1 VRLVLRT
8 IASAGLACLMA
19 ACGAMK
25 SAGEAQPSAPAAAAA
40 TTPATATATR
50 SSADELLA
58 YVAHVRALPEA
69 GLAAEAAR
77 RRREAGDVARLKAAI
92 ALAFSI
98 HAEES
103 DILALVEPLEKRTA
117 DRDVRAMAGF
127 LQAMALERRRVKEN
141 ASARLRD
148 EHKALDAQR
157 QRAESLQQKLDALSE
172 LEKSLS
178 ER

>member
-1 VRLVLRT
+1 MSPCLRT
-8 IASAGLACLMA
+8 LAAAGLACLAA

-25 SAGEAQPSAPAAAAA
+25 GAGEAQPVAPAV
-40 TTPATATATR
+40 ATAPAPTTAAP
-50 SSADELLA
+50 SSADNLLA
-58 YVAHVRALPEA
+58 YVAYVRALPEA
-69 GLAAEAAR
+69 GLAAEAAK

-92 ALAFSI
+92 ALAFSSQ
-98 HAEES
+98 AEES
-103 DILALVEPLEKRTA
+103 DILTLVEPLEKRTA

-178 ER
+178 AR

>member
-1 VRLVLRT
+1 VKGALR
-8 IASAGLACLMA
+8 IAFAALAC
-19 ACGAMK
+19 
-25 SAGEAQPSAPAAAAA
+25 APAACSMFKGPGDRACAPAAVTA
-40 TTPATATATR
+40 STPTLPATR

-58 YVAHVRALPEA
+58 YVAHVRTLPEA
-69 GLAAEAAR
+69 ALASEAAK

-92 ALAFSI
+92 ALAFSSQ
-98 HAEES
+98 ADES
-103 DILALVEPLEKRTA
+103 DILAMVEPLEKRTA

-127 LQAMALERRRVKEN
+127 LQAMILERRRVKEN

-178 ER
+178 AR